1 MVKNKFRSGAASFYI
16 VAFST
21 LILVIIAAS
30 FASAIIAEI
39 TRTSNADLAQS
50 AYDAALAGVEDAKA
64 AFINYQNCIVA
75 GATATE
81 PNNDGIVSCGEII
94 HWMENGDCDM
104 VGHILGRIKEGENG
118 EESGGVKIAETGN
131 AGDTNNNM
139 QQAYTCVIVKT
150 QLRDYK
156 ADLNAKNPYRI
167 IRVKLEKE
175 KPGDNPASNI
185 GAVRI
190 SWYSNRES
198 EKTETPAYNNIND
211 GKVAFQSLGSKE
223 PAVPPTIGVQL
234 IQTASNFNMSTLNS
248 KTNGSQT
255 DRATVYLVPT
265 NSTDMAGNNRG
276 SEIQSDW
283 TFMGAYN
290 GSNNVIDSEQVA
302 NTNDHS
308 KDYPFAVYCPEKN
321 ASANAYACSA
331 TINLPEPI
339 GGARSDETFVFVISL
354 PYGQPATD
362 FALELICKDDSAK
375 NCSGGTVDGDGNLA
389 GDPVATLDRMQVMI
403 DSTGRANDL
412 FRRLEIR
419 LDPGESTFGFP
430 LYAVQIDDGFEKTLT
445 VTKETGN
452 YSGYNNW

>member
-1 MVKNKFRSGAASFYI
+1 MVKNKFRSCAESFYI

-21 LILVIIAAS
+21 LILVIIEAS

-150 QLRDYK
+150 QLRDHK
-156 ADLNAKNPYRI
+156 ADLNA
-167 IRVKLEKE
+167 
-175 KPGDNPASNI
+175 
-185 GAVRI
+185 
-190 SWYSNRES
+190 
-198 EKTETPAYNNIND
+198 KTETPAYNNING

-321 ASANAYACSA
+321 ASADAYACSA

-430 LYAVQIDDGFEKTLT
+430 LYAVQVDDGFEKTLT